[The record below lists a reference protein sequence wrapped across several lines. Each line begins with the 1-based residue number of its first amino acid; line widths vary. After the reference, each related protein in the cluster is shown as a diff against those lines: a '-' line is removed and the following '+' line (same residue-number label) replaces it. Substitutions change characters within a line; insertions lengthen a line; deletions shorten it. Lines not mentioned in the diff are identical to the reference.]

1 MRTTNFLFLL
11 ILSSSFSVFSQGD
24 TIGKSFIDLY
34 FNQKNFTKT
43 YELLDPSITNQ
54 VNVDFLSKSEQQIS
68 QGLGKLNSI
77 LEINQES
84 GNYYYYLAFEK
95 MKLDLVIS
103 VTPKN
108 TITGFVLKPHKT
120 FSTAATLGQEYTVN
134 SHGFTLKG
142 TLLQP
147 MEPKKKLVV
156 FCHGSG
162 PNDRDEKIGEYQFFK
177 TLAEQMYQ
185 EGISSYRFDKRTFT
199 YPESFNDSSTI
210 DDEVCNDI
218 LSIVNHF
225 KSNETYKNYELIV
238 VGHSLGGYLIPRIAS
253 KTTNIDKLAV
263 LAGSARPLETLLE
276 EQFIY
281 LNSIDTNNVPVA
293 QLKAIQQQIAYLHSS
308 AFSLNSPK
316 EQLPMNVPAAY
327 WNSLKS
333 YQPTEVIQTMQLPIF
348 VAQGERDYQ
357 VTMTDFTAWKTAL
370 SSNKRSKCITY
381 SKLNHLF
388 VKGKGKASPKEYFE
402 KGEID
407 KNFIK
412 DLTEFIQN

>member
-11 ILSSSFSVFSQGD
+11 ILSSSFSIFSQGD
-24 TIGKSFIDLY
+24 ALGKSFIDLY

-54 VNVDFLSKSEQQIS
+54 VTVDFLSKSEQQIS

-120 FSTAATLGQEYTVN
+120 FSTATTLGQEYIVN

-147 MEPKKKLVV
+147 TEPKKKLVV

-199 YPESFNDSSTI
+199 YPESFNDLSTI

-238 VGHSLGGYLIPRIAS
+238 VGHSLGGYLIPRIAT

-293 QLKAIQQQIAYLHSS
+293 QLKAIQQQITYLHSS
-308 AFSLNSPK
+308 EFSLNSPK
-316 EQLPMNVPAAY
+316 EQLPMNMSAAY

-333 YQPTEVIQTMQLPIF
+333 YQPTELIQTIQLPIF

-370 SSNKRSKCITY
+370 SSNKRSKCISY
-381 SKLNHLF
+381 PKLNHLF
-388 VKGKGKASPKEYFE
+388 VKGKGKATPKEYFE

-407 KNFIK
+407 KKFIK
-412 DLTEFIQN
+412 DLTEFILN